1 MKKISISLK
10 EIPNYLKA
18 IPNYLKGIPNYLKE
32 VPISSKLKEIP
43 ISLKKSVIA
52 LKEIPNPLKGV
63 PNSLKKTSFTLVVLL
78 LLIAGGAYAH
88 ERTSSCVVGVNGAD
102 ATVTVKGFRS
112 SSMCTAL
119 VESKKHGFYERES
132 TPEGRV
138 LCEVQNKGRRYVVRD
153 RGTFM
158 FIGRN
163 LCSSIEDDLNAL
175 EHRGDR
181 TAVP

>member
-10 EIPNYLKA
+10 EIPNALKD
-18 IPNYLKGIPNYLKE
+18 
-32 VPISSKLKEIP
+32 IP
-43 ISLKKSVIA
+43 ISLKKVFLS
-52 LKEIPNPLKGV
+52 LKEIPNSLKGT
-63 PNSLKKTSFTLVVLL
+63 PISLKKTSISLLVLL
-78 LLIAGGAYAH
+78 VLIAGGAYAH

-158 FIGRN
+158 LIGRN
-163 LCSSIEDDLNAL
+163 LCSSIEDDLNAI

>member
-1 MKKISISLK
+1 MKKICISSLK
-10 EIPNYLKA
+10 EIPNALKGIPNALKA
-18 IPNYLKGIPNYLKE
+18 IPNSLKGL
-32 VPISSKLKEIP
+32 
-43 ISLKKSVIA
+43 
-52 LKEIPNPLKGV
+52 
-63 PNSLKKTSFTLVVLL
+63 PNSLKKTSLSLVVLL

-88 ERTSSCVVGVNGAD
+88 ERTSSCVVGVDGAD

-119 VESKKHGFYERES
+119 VESKKHGFHERES
-132 TPEGRV
+132 PPEGRV

-153 RGTFM
+153 RGMFM
-158 FIGRN
+158 LIGRN
-163 LCSSIEDDLNAL
+163 LCTSIEDDLNAL

>member
-1 MKKISISLK
+1 
-10 EIPNYLKA
+10 
-18 IPNYLKGIPNYLKE
+18 
-32 VPISSKLKEIP
+32 
-43 ISLKKSVIA
+43 
-52 LKEIPNPLKGV
+52 
-63 PNSLKKTSFTLVVLL
+63 LKKTSLTLVVLL

-88 ERTSSCVVGVNGAD
+88 ERTSSCVVGVDGAD

-112 SSMCTAL
+112 SSMCSAL
-119 VESKKHGFYERES
+119 VESKRHGFYERKS

-153 RGTFM
+153 RGIFM
-158 FIGRN
+158 LIGRN
-163 LCSSIEDDLNAL
+163 LCSSIDDDLNAL

>member
-1 MKKISISLK
+1 MKKISLK
-10 EIPNYLKA
+10 EIPNA
-18 IPNYLKGIPNYLKE
+18 LKGVPN
-32 VPISSKLKEIP
+32 
-43 ISLKKSVIA
+43 A
-52 LKEIPNPLKGV
+52 LKGVPNALKGV
-63 PNSLKKTSFTLVVLL
+63 PNSLKGIPKALRGIPNALKGIPNPLKGIPNSLKKTSLTLVVLL

-102 ATVTVKGFRS
+102 ATLTVKGFRS
-112 SSMCTAL
+112 SSICTAL

-158 FIGRN
+158 FVGRN